1 VVVVDQ
7 VEVEEVLIVGKNM
20 IHQQGNQGLIAIQE
34 DIVVVREVVDILDK
48 QDLVVKMEEME
59 ALILLLLIL
68 DKNLSKGM
76 I

>member
-1 VVVVDQ
+1 MVDQ